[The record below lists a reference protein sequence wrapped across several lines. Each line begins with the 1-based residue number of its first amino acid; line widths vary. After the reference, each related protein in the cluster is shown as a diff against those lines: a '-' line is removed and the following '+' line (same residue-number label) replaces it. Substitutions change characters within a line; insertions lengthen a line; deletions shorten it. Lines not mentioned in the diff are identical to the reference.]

1 MLIIEFRIGAINMDT
16 DPVKLITAMHHL
28 KVLVSQLKPQGEMT
42 FGEFC
47 VMSMIDKETV
57 PTNRK
62 LTPTRL
68 NELLGTKKPATS
80 RMLTV
85 LEKRGFVV
93 KTCDENDHRM
103 SYLELTLLGRQ
114 ALSKER
120 EAFHKLLDRITT
132 RLGNED
138 IEQITSTLLRLSDI
152 LEEELEVATKW

>member
-1 MLIIEFRIGAINMDT
+1 MDT
-16 DPVKLITAMHHL
+16 EPVKLITALHHF

-47 VMSMIDKETV
+47 VMSMIDQETES
-57 PTNRK
+57 TNHK

-80 RMLTV
+80 RILTV

-103 SYLELTLLGRQ
+103 SYLELTNLGRQ
-114 ALSKER
+114 VLSQER
-120 EAFHKLLDRITT
+120 EEFHKLVNRITA

-138 IEQITSTLLRLSDI
+138 IEQITSTLSRLSDI
-152 LEEELEVATKW
+152 LEDEIEVATKW